1 MPQILTDL
9 VEFLLLFEVFTL
21 NFKIECAI
29 GKSVLNL
36 VAEIA
41 RIYMAVVRT
50 FMKQKILFLF
60 KSSYALAA

>member
-1 MPQILTDL
+1 MTQILTGL

-29 GKSVLNL
+29 GKSVCYL

-41 RIYMAVVRT
+41 RIYIAVVRT
-50 FMKQKILFLF
+50 F
-60 KSSYALAA
+60 A

>member
-1 MPQILTDL
+1 MTQILKGL

-29 GKSVLNL
+29 GRSVLNM

-41 RIYMAVVRT
+41 RFYTAVVRT
-50 FMKQKILFLF
+50 FT
-60 KSSYALAA
+60 